1 MALSVGANRVVRG
14 SRFHHPCG
22 LGDGPTVASR
32 AWRRAVVQAA
42 LRALAAP
49 VEEPTLFEVAGGSDI
64 SSVVSYPRRL
74 ANP

>member
-22 LGDGPTVASR
+22 LGDGPTAASR

-42 LRALAAP
+42 LRALATP
-49 VEEPTLFEVAGGSDI
+49 VEGPTLFEAEAV
-64 SSVVSYPRRL
+64 
-74 ANP
+74 